1 VVNEEEVGVRLKLP
15 SRAATRAH
23 AHPATP
29 AVPAA
34 AFAIAGAGI
43 TGFGEAILQ
52 LGLLLGGQDSP
63 RLKAVLNAHFLHLS
77 AKVVDFFL
85 LFQD

>member
-1 VVNEEEVGVRLKLP
+1 MNEEEVKLRLP

-23 AHPATP
+23 AHPATS
-29 AVPAA
+29 A